1 MEKFY
6 ARKILIIDDDKQL
19 RMLLKDRLRA
29 QNYFI
34 VEAENGKEGL
44 ELCKKELPD
53 LILLDLQMPVMDGI
67 EFLKL
72 FNKEKIDTP
81 VVVLTAFA
89 TIERAV
95 EAMKLGAYDFLPK
108 PCRPDHILLIVRKA
122 LERQLLKE
130 ENRYLKQEIYSQYRM
145 IIGNNPEM
153 KKVVEIA
160 QNAAK
165 SKSTILVEGE
175 SGTGKQLMAHYIHTL
190 SDRNDKP
197 FVQVNCTTL
206 SEQLIESDLFGH
218 EKGAFTGAMKL
229 KKGRFELA
237 NGGTIFLDEI
247 GDLSPSLQAK
257 LLHVLEYGEFQRV
270 GGLDTIRVNVRI
282 IAATNKDLQ
291 EEVNRQKF
299 REDLFYRL
307 NVVRIKLPPLR
318 SRVEDIPAFVE
329 QFIQKHSQNMGKH
342 ITGIT
347 PETLKKMLQYSWPGN
362 IRELENVIERAV
374 VLENDREI
382 NLSVLPELPKDKS
395 SDKIEIGIPLE
406 KALISFKKQF
416 ISRTLSSTNNN
427 QTEAA
432 KLLDIQRTY
441 LNKLIKD
448 LKI

>member
-1 MEKFY
+1 MEKYY

-19 RMLLKDRLRA
+19 RMLLKDRLKA

-34 VEAENGKEGL
+34 LEAENGKEGF
-44 ELCKKELPD
+44 ELYKKERPD
-53 LILLDLQMPVMDGI
+53 LILLDLQMPVLDGI
-67 EFLKL
+67 GFLKQ
-72 FNKEKIDTP
+72 FDKEKMDTP

-108 PCRPDHILLIVRKA
+108 PCRPDHIQLVVRKA
-122 LERQLLKE
+122 LERQFLKE
-130 ENRYLKQEIYSQYRM
+130 ENRFLKQEINSRYRM
-145 IIGNNPEM
+145 IIGNNPGM
-153 KKVVEIA
+153 KKVVDVA

-165 SKSTILVEGE
+165 SNATILVEGE
-175 SGTGKQLMAHYIHTL
+175 SGTGKQLMAHFIHEQ
-190 SDRNDKP
+190 SGRKDKP

-206 SEQLIESDLFGH
+206 SEHLMESDLFGH
-218 EKGAFTGAMKL
+218 EKGAFTGALKQ

-270 GGLDTIRVNVRI
+270 GGLETIRVNVRI

-291 EEVNRQKF
+291 AEVSRQKF

-318 SRVEDIPAFVE
+318 SRVEDIPVFVE

-342 ITGIT
+342 MSGVT
-347 PETLKKMLQYSWPGN
+347 PETLKRLQQYSWPGN

-374 VLENDREI
+374 VLETDPVI
-382 NLSVLPELPKDKS
+382 NLSVLPALTEENS
-395 SDKIEIGIPLE
+395 SNVEIGASLE
-406 KALISFKKQF
+406 DAIISFKKQF

-441 LNKLIKD
+441 LNRLIKE
-448 LKI
+448 LNI